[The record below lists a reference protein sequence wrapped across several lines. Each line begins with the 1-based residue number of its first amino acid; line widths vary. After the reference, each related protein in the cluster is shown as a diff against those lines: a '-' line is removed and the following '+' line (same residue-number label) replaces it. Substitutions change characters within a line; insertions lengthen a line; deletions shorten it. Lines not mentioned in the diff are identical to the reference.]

1 MRTSCCLD
9 GLRLPERF
17 FEPVYL
23 EEESLKKLAI
33 LDPEVSKLNLDSES
47 EFAAKIYLTDSGLIL
62 LIYFEKGFF
71 LRLYSER
78 KVCVSFDVSS
88 GVLSIRT
95 GDNTVELRREI
106 DKKFNLCEN
115 SILQMI
121 ASFFEIMPFEICE
134 ICTSISPRRSCLS
147 QQPF

>member
-23 EEESLKKLAI
+23 EEESLRKLAI
-33 LDPEVSKLNLDSES
+33 LDPEVSKLNLNS

-71 LRLYSER
+71 LRVYSER
-78 KVCVSFDVSS
+78 KVCVSFDVSN
-88 GVLSIRT
+88 GMLSIRIN
-95 GDNTVELRREI
+95 DKTVELKKEI